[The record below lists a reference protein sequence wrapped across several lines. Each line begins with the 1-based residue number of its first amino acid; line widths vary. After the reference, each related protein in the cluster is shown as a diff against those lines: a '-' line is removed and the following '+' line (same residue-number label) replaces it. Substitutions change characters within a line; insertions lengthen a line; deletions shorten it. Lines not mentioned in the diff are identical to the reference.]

1 MRRVFITGS
10 ADGLGLMSARLL
22 AEAGHKVTLHARNA
36 ARAQAVTEALPT
48 AQHVVVGDVATIAQ
62 MRSVAEQATTTG
74 AFDAVIH
81 NVAVGIRE
89 PRSETADGLEHVFA
103 INVLAPYLITAAM
116 PRPGRLIYLSSSMSS
131 GANPSLQDPH
141 WKHRRW
147 NGAQAYANSKLYVMM
162 LALGIARRWPDVLVN
177 SVEPGWVPTKM
188 GGPAAPDELELGPVT
203 QVWLAVSNDPEAA
216 VTGRHFF
223 HQKIRA
229 TYPEARSTQ
238 RQDAL
243 LAYCAQLS
251 GTPL

>member
-1 MRRVFITGS
+1 VSRVFITGS

-22 AEAGHKVTLHARNA
+22 AEAGHKVTLHARNT
-36 ARAQAVTEALPT
+36 ARAQAVDEALPT
-48 AQHVVVGDVATIAQ
+48 AEHIVVGDVATIAQ
-62 MRSVAEQATTTG
+62 MRSVAEQAAATG

-81 NVAVGIRE
+81 PVAVGIRE
-89 PRSETADGLEHVFA
+89 PHSETADGLEHVFA

-131 GANPSLQDPH
+131 GGDPSLQDPQ

-147 NGAQAYANSKLYVMM
+147 NGAQAYANSKLFDMM

-216 VTGRHFF
+216 VTGQHFY

-229 TYPEARSTQ
+229 TYPEARSTE